1 MERFNFV
8 ARILHPRTSEFL
20 NRISTVLGSRIRPSN
35 IVFYVGRVHIL
46 EAFTPQ
52 GGVDEGE
59 KRVRERIRKERERE
73 TIQGERC
80 APRRALAL
88 LRIQECCRVS
98 YFRHP
103 SFPYSRQQ
111 VTWWRRRARVLDE
124 DEQRFDTFFTWVTL
138 DENLKGFCDE

>member
-1 MERFNFV
+1 MDNFLEIKSEKRRKKKRITEIFETRAKNTMERFNFV

-52 GGVDEGE
+52 GVDEGE

-73 TIQGERC
+73 TIQDERC

-111 VTWWRRRARVLDE
+111 VT
-124 DEQRFDTFFTWVTL
+124 
-138 DENLKGFCDE
+138 

>member
-52 GGVDEGE
+52 GGWMKVRRGCANRFE
-59 KRVRERIRKERERE
+59 KKGSERRFKVNDAP
-73 TIQGERC
+73 QGV
-80 APRRALAL
+80 P
-88 LRIQECCRVS
+88 S
-98 YFRHP
+98 P
-103 SFPYSRQQ
+103 SFASRNAAGL
-111 VTWWRRRARVLDE
+111 VILG
-124 DEQRFDTFFTWVTL
+124 TL
-138 DENLKGFCDE
+138 PSLIRGNK

>member
-20 NRISTVLGSRIRPSN
+20 NRISMVLGSRIRPSN

-52 GGVDEGE
+52 GVDEGE

-80 APRRALAL
+80 APG
-88 LRIQECCRVS
+88 VPS
-98 YFRHP
+98 P
-103 SFPYSRQQ
+103 SFASRNAAGL
-111 VTWWRRRARVLDE
+111 VILG
-124 DEQRFDTFFTWVTL
+124 TL
-138 DENLKGFCDE
+138 PSLIRGNK